1 MGVQKGQRF
10 VSQLKSIQSSD
21 KQLVV
26 DVNSKGKNASGVDMS

>member
-1 MGVQKGQRF
+1 MGVQKGQCF

-26 DVNSKGKNASGVDMS
+26 DVNSKGKNVSGVDMS